1 MNINF
6 NYSETNL
13 SKNIKELGYILGDVL
28 KEQEGIEL
36 FTTVE
41 KLRALT
47 KILRDDP
54 KAKIKIKK
62 IVSSLDLNTAYNVIK
77 AFSIYFILVNAADEV
92 HKIVSDKLSEDKI
105 KDKRIGSFSESFNQI
120 KSLSLSQKELTK
132 IISRIEI
139 IPVFTAHPTE
149 ATRQTILKKIL
160 RISDLLLQN
169 ELTYKSE
176 TEYEDIFEKIKAE
189 ITLLWQSNE
198 IRFSKIGVED
208 EVMRGLF
215 FFKNVIYKEIPKLY
229 NLLQHELKNSL
240 DYNTSLPTLIK
251 FGSWIG
257 ADRDGHP
264 YVSIEVTKNT
274 FNIHKKEILKLYLD
288 DLNNIY
294 EHLSTSTYLKTVS
307 RQLKSKLNQYQ
318 SKLSSTKTNIQHRE
332 PTEIYRAYL
341 YALYRK
347 LENTIDSKDY
357 RYNDSSEFEY
367 DLLLIKKSL
376 IENEGKIIAEQIIE
390 PLIKKVETFGFYFV
404 KLDIRQNSRLIR
416 DAVNEL
422 FTVSGVKKDFF
433 EIEEEEK
440 INIITKEILNER
452 PLTNLYQQLTD
463 QTRQTLEEIKLI
475 DWGLKNIAHDSISD
489 YIISNCEFVSD
500 ILSVLLLA
508 KESGLIKIKNGKIV
522 ESSIDILPLFE
533 TIEDLRN
540 SGSIMKNL
548 FDNSAYKQQ
557 LNCRKKIQKIM
568 LGYSD
573 SNKDG
578 GIVTSNFELYKAQI
592 GLKEIC
598 KKYKLQM
605 ILFHG
610 RGGSIS
616 RGGGPVNRSIL
627 AQPPSTIEGKIKL
640 TEQGEMISAKF
651 LIPQTA
657 VKNLETVTSA
667 VILQTAW
674 SYRKRTAAKI
684 YNFIKDFEVISETAY
699 SHYRKLVQHKDF
711 FDYFRTVT
719 PIDIIEKIE
728 IGSRPPSRKKGNE
741 ISSLRAIPWVFS
753 WTQNRQTISG
763 WYGFGT
769 AIENALKNKST
780 SIDKLRS
787 MYSDWR
793 FFHTLIENIEMV
805 LTKTDMLIAEE
816 YAALNTSKGAKEIF
830 NEIKQEYKRS
840 KKYILLITGEK
851 ELLDNDA
858 SLKRTLS
865 LRNPYLDP
873 ISFIQINLIRKYR
886 SNKTNQGEKKKVLNV
901 LRASVN
907 GIAAGIRNTG

>member
-1 MNINF
+1 MNINLD
-6 NYSETNL
+6 YSETNL
-13 SKNIKELGYILGDVL
+13 SKNIKELGFILGDVL
-28 KEQEGIEL
+28 KEQEGISL
-36 FTTVE
+36 FNTVE

-47 KILRDDP
+47 KVVRVDSHA
-54 KAKIKIKK
+54 KSKIKR
-62 IVSSLDLNTAYNVIK
+62 IVGGLDLNTSHNVIK

-92 HKIVSDKLSEDKI
+92 HKIVIDKLNEDKTETN
-105 KDKRIGSFSESFNQI
+105 RIGSFRESFNQI
-120 KSLSLSQKELTK
+120 KSLSLTQKDLTQ

-160 RISDLLLQN
+160 RISNLLLEN
-169 ELTYKSE
+169 ELMYKSD
-176 TEYEDIFEKIKAE
+176 TEQKDIYEKIKAE

-198 IRFSKIGVED
+198 IRFSKISVED

-215 FFKNVIYKEIPKLY
+215 FFKNVIYKELPAFY
-229 NLLQHELKNSL
+229 NKLQHDLNSMLKY
-240 DYNTSLPTLIK
+240 DAQLPPLIK

-264 YVSIEVTKNT
+264 FVSTDVTKRT
-274 FNIHKKEILKLYLD
+274 FNIHKKEILKLYSD

-294 EHLSTSTYLKTVS
+294 EYLSTSTYLKKVS
-307 RQLKSKLNQYQ
+307 RQLKTKLTQNQK
-318 SKLSSTKTNIQHRE
+318 KLTLPNTDKQLRE
-332 PTEIYRAYL
+332 PSEIYRAYL
-341 YALYRK
+341 YVIYQK
-347 LENTIDSKDY
+347 LSNTLSQNGVG
-357 RYNDSSEFEY
+357 YNNVSELIA
-367 DLLLIKKSL
+367 DILLIRKSL
-376 IENEGKIIAEQIIE
+376 NENEGEIIAEKFID
-390 PLIKKVETFGFYFV
+390 PLIKKIETFGFYFV
-404 KLDIRQNSRLIR
+404 KLDIRQNSKLIR
-416 DAVNEL
+416 NAVDEL
-422 FTVSGVKKDFF
+422 FSTSGVKTYFSKLS
-433 EIEEEEK
+433 EETKTELL
-440 INIITKEILNER
+440 TKEILSSR
-452 PLTNLYQQLTD
+452 PLSNPFQQLTS
-463 QTRQTLEEIKLI
+463 QTRQILEEIKLI
-475 DWGLKNIAHDSISD
+475 DWGITNISPNSISD

-508 KESGLIKIKNGKIV
+508 KENGLIKIKNGKIT
-522 ESSIDILPLFE
+522 ESSFDILPLFE
-533 TIEDLRN
+533 TIDDLRN

-548 FDNSAYKQQ
+548 FDNTAYKQQ
-557 LNCRKKIQKIM
+557 LNCRKKVQKIM

-598 KKYKLQM
+598 NRHKLQM

-651 LIPQTA
+651 LVPQTA
-657 VKNLETVTSA
+657 VKSLETVTSA

-684 YNFIKDFEVISETAY
+684 YNFIKDFESISETAY

-711 FDYFRTVT
+711 FEYFRTVT

-769 AIENALKNKST
+769 AIENALKSKST
-780 SIDKLRS
+780 SIEKLRS

-816 YAALNTSKGAKEIF
+816 YAALNNSKGAKEIF

-840 KKYILLITGEK
+840 KKYLLLITGEK

-873 ISFIQINLIRKYR
+873 ISFIQINLIKKYR
-886 SNKTNQGEKKKVLNV
+886 SNKIIKSEKQKVLHV

>member
-1 MNINF
+1 MNINLD
-6 NYSETNL
+6 YSETNL
-13 SKNIKELGYILGDVL
+13 SKNIKELGFILGDVL
-28 KEQEGIEL
+28 KEQEGVGL
-36 FTTVE
+36 FNTVE

-47 KILRDDP
+47 KVVRVDSLV
-54 KAKIKIKK
+54 KSKIKR
-62 IVSSLDLNTAYNVIK
+62 IVAGLDLNSAHDVIK

-92 HKIVSDKLSEDKI
+92 HKIVIDKLNEDKTETN
-105 KDKRIGSFSESFNQI
+105 RIGSFRESFNQI
-120 KSLSLSQKELTK
+120 KSLSLSQKDLTQ

-160 RISDLLLQN
+160 RISNLLLEN
-169 ELTYKSE
+169 ELMYKSD
-176 TEYEDIFEKIKAE
+176 TEQKDIYEKIKAE

-198 IRFSKIGVED
+198 IRFSKINVED

-215 FFKNVIYKEIPKLY
+215 FFKNVIYKELPSFY
-229 NLLQHELKNSL
+229 NKLQHDLNSTLKY
-240 DYNTSLPTLIK
+240 DAQLPPLIK

-264 YVSIEVTKNT
+264 FVSTDVTKRT

-288 DLNNIY
+288 DLNLIY
-294 EHLSTSTYLKTVS
+294 EHLSTSTYLKNVS
-307 RQLKSKLNQYQ
+307 RQLKTKLTLNQK
-318 SKLSSTKTNIQHRE
+318 KLTLSNTDKQLRE
-332 PTEIYRAYL
+332 PSEIYRAYL
-341 YALYRK
+341 YVIYQKLSNTLSRK
-347 LENTIDSKDY
+347 GIGYKNA
-357 RYNDSSEFEY
+357 SEFIA
-367 DLLLIKKSL
+367 DILLIRKSL
-376 IENEGKIIAEQIIE
+376 NENEGEIIAEKFVD
-390 PLIKKVETFGFYFV
+390 PLIKKIETFGFYFV
-404 KLDIRQNSRLIR
+404 KLDIRQNSKLIR
-416 DAVNEL
+416 NAVDEL
-422 FTVSGVKKDFF
+422 FSTSGVKTYFSKLS
-433 EIEEEEK
+433 EETKTELL
-440 INIITKEILNER
+440 TKEILSSR
-452 PLTNLYQQLTD
+452 PLSNPFQQLTS
-463 QTRQTLEEIKLI
+463 QTRQILEEIKLI
-475 DWGLKNIAHDSISD
+475 DWGITNISPNSVSD

-508 KESGLIKIKNGKIV
+508 KESGLIKIKNGKIT
-522 ESSIDILPLFE
+522 ESSFDILPLFE
-533 TIEDLRN
+533 TIDDLRN

-548 FDNSAYKQQ
+548 FDNTAYKQQ
-557 LNCRKKIQKIM
+557 LNCRKKVQKIM

-578 GIVTSNFELYKAQI
+578 GIITSNFELYKAQI

-598 KKYKLQM
+598 NKYKLQM

-651 LIPQTA
+651 LVPQTA
-657 VKNLETVTSA
+657 VKSLETVTSA

-684 YNFIKDFEVISETAY
+684 YNFIKDFESISQTAY
-699 SHYRKLVQHKDF
+699 SHYRKLVQHKKF

-763 WYGFGT
+763 WYGFGS
-769 AIENALKNKST
+769 AIENALKRKST
-780 SIDKLRS
+780 SIEKLRS

-816 YAALNTSKGAKEIF
+816 YAALNNSKGAKEIF
-830 NEIKQEYKRS
+830 NEIRQEYKRS
-840 KKYILLITGEK
+840 KKYLLLITGEK

-873 ISFIQINLIRKYR
+873 ISFIQINLIKKYR
-886 SNKTNQGEKKKVLNV
+886 SNKTSKNEKQKVLNV
-901 LRASVN
+901 LRVSVN